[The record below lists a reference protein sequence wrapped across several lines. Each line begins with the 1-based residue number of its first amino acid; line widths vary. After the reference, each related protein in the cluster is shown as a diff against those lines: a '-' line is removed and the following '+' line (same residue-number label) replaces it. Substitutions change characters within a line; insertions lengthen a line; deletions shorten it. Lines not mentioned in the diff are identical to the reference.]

1 MSAKNTNPVMG
12 AKGRYLEA
20 QRRAAGRDAA
30 KAVRAEKRAQTRTL
44 SVQSTP
50 TVQTPASTENSATSQ
65 NSARKAAQQERA
77 EPQAK
82 PGYCICHGDR
92 PIAYHSLCQQS
103 VDSLRFTRPPK
114 LPSDVVGVLRER
126 AMEVAW
132 RVKPAKTKYEL
143 TQDKMAKPEV
153 AEYVAANVIKK
164 GMDYEAGVA
173 AALPELKD
181 KPAELGP
188 AINAAKQS
196 PMVQAAITD
205 SLKKKGLDRDSR
217 DYYVQKMWKW
227 LESTNPSE
235 ERRQLQAARLL
246 GEHFLKNM
254 PPSADV
260 TKLEIVGIESGLQK
274 MFGDDYEK
282 VRNLKPVAG
291 TAVIDETE
299 LEEDEI
305 REDQ

>member
-1 MSAKNTNPVMG
+1 MSTKD
-12 AKGRYLEA
+12 KYLEA
-20 QRRAAGRDAA
+20 IQRADARDAA
-30 KAVRAEKRAQTRTL
+30 RAAKKDRAQKRAQARTQAASVPAQSL
-44 SVQSTP
+44 SPSVQTSRSDTSVP
-50 TVQTPASTENSATSQ
+50 EPALSGQMESAQVEETQPQT
-65 NSARKAAQQERA
+65 
-77 EPQAK
+77 K
-82 PGYCICHGDR
+82 PRVCICHGTN
-92 PIAYHSLCQQS
+92 PVESYGLCKKS

-114 LPSDVVGVLRER
+114 LPSDVVGVFRER
-126 AMEVAW
+126 AELVAW
-132 RVKPAKTKYEL
+132 KVRPAKTKYQL
-143 TQDKMAKPEV
+143 TAEKMAEPEV
-153 AEYVAANVIKK
+153 ADYVAANVIQK

-205 SLKKKGLDRDSR
+205 SLKKKGLDQDSR

-282 VRNLKPVAG
+282 VKNLKPVAA

-305 REDQ
+305 GEDQ